1 MEKREPNNLLIGTP
15 ARVRN
20 ACIGFAQYEAFP
32 RDHEDR
38 GCSGVYV
45 SSNPSS
51 GPLIHLAYFPV
62 AEKLK
67 REGRKEISQAE
78 TTEEMEDEE
87 GNVYNRK
94 TYEDLKKQ
102 GLI

>member
-1 MEKREPNNLLIGTP
+1 MTLPTSLRLPFWSWALT
-15 ARVRN
+15 
-20 ACIGFAQYEAFP
+20 
-32 RDHEDR
+32 HER
-38 GCSGVYV
+38 F
-45 SSNPSS
+45 
-51 GPLIHLAYFPV
+51 LTV

-67 REGRKEISQAE
+67 QEGRHEIFEQE
-78 TTEEMEDEE
+78 TTEELEDEE

>member
-1 MEKREPNNLLIGTP
+1 MEKRELNDLLIGTP

-45 SSNPSS
+45 SSNLSS
-51 GPLIHLAYFPV
+51 GATDLTRLFPSGG
-62 AEKLK
+62 EIETRRTQGNKSSGDN
-67 REGRKEISQAE
+67 RGDGR
-78 TTEEMEDEE
+78 
-87 GNVYNRK
+87 
-94 TYEDLKKQ
+94 
-102 GLI
+102 